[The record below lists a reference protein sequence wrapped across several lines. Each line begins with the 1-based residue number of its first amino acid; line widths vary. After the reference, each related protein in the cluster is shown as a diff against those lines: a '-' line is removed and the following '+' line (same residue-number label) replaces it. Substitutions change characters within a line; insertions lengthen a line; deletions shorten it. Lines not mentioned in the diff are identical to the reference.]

1 MPHLYA
7 AAASP
12 MGQAALEL
20 ASGEG
25 PRTKGPKAVFAV
37 ALMFLIL
44 CGGVFMLLQSSFG
57 PKLGYLITGT
67 AFWGCWLVLSLLWLT
82 GVPGL
87 PMPFGIPDV
96 PESTVKYTGPQGT
109 DASWELID
117 SDEERRSHAVPEGDR
132 LFKVNADN
140 NITDQST
147 QEDVTAAKTAA
158 AEGISAHYGRLAS
171 TDPSRI
177 LPNSVYVI
185 DDVRV
190 AREGRRV
197 QWVRL
202 TTKAATPNAS
212 ADEET
217 KALLGKIQPA
227 TFDLYFVKG
236 DLAIPTYMSIG
247 VFTLL
252 FGLHVALLGWV
263 DNRQRETPTGVPE
276 RLVTA

>member
-37 ALMFLIL
+37 ALMFTIL
-44 CGGVFMLLQSSFG
+44 CGGVFMLLQSNFG
-57 PKLGYLITGT
+57 PKVGYLITGT
-67 AFWGCWLVLSLLWLT
+67 AFWGCWLVLSLLWLV
-82 GVPGL
+82 GVPKL

-96 PESTVKYTGPQGT
+96 PRSTVKYTGPQGT
-109 DASWELID
+109 DASWELLD
-117 SDEERRSHAVPEGDR
+117 SEEERRTHGVPEDR
-132 LFKVNADN
+132 LVGIDPANL
-140 NITDQST
+140 TDQTT
-147 QEDVTAAKTAA
+147 QADVTAATTAA
-158 AEGISAHYGRLAS
+158 AAGISAHYAKVAS
-171 TDPSRI
+171 TDPGRI
-177 LPNSVYVI
+177 LPNSVYVVEE
-185 DDVRV
+185 VRI
-190 AREGRRV
+190 AREGRRT

-212 ADEET
+212 ADDET
-217 KALLGKIQPA
+217 KALLAKIEPA

-236 DLAIPTYMSIG
+236 DLANMTYMSIG
-247 VFTLL
+247 LFTLL
-252 FGLHVALLGWV
+252 FGLHVAGLGLV
-263 DNRQRETPTGVPE
+263 EKRQRETPTGVPE